1 MKLTSMDFSARG
13 RGRVLVVTLS
23 GTLFCVAVTVMVDS
37 FSFAHLSASERLHS
51 ILIDIFLPIALAAP
65 MIGLLMS
72 KLRELSI
79 AKHELTI
86 LASTDSLTAVLN
98 RGAFTMIVD
107 GYLDRVQ
114 STQLAGPGA
123 LLIVDV
129 DHFKQ
134 VNDIFGHDR
143 GDVALKLIAKSIQ
156 DSVRDVDLVGRI
168 GGEEFGVFL
177 PGSSVADA
185 NQVAERIRASIDEAD
200 FRPEGAR
207 QHLSVSIGGAT
218 FLQYVPFDELF
229 HTADQRLYAAKAAGR
244 NRVEM
249 GALTAA

>member
-13 RGRVLVVTLS
+13 RGRVLVATLG
-23 GTLFCVAVTVMVDS
+23 GTLFCVAVAVLVDS

-65 MIGLLMS
+65 MIGFLMS

-79 AKHELTI
+79 TKHELTI

-185 NQVAERIRASIDEAD
+185 NTKSR
-200 FRPEGAR
+200 
-207 QHLSVSIGGAT
+207 
-218 FLQYVPFDELF
+218 
-229 HTADQRLYAAKAAGR
+229 
-244 NRVEM
+244 
-249 GALTAA
+249 